1 MGKEEREEKGGGQG
15 GGKKTPNILGGQ
27 AHRLITASF
36 INKIHVFYISLRKT
50 AFVGVSFWQ
59 GPFVTLAR
67 FVLAKRL
74 EICSLFSGQMARY
87 SLYPDG
93 PKCLIPGRSQQGPNG
108 FRGATPEPC
117 LAVGGEGAAPPRAAP
132 CRKVPLSRREG
143 DGAGAAGF
151 AARLSQVSC
160 SVTQRNSLGK
170 AAVRPRF
177 QWGPGAGTV
186 SGWALEKAKPSKP
199 NPPSFHTDGL

>member
-1 MGKEEREEKGGGQG
+1 MCQKVILTVLRVFVFWFAQSIPWPFVMNVLKICIFLINMNGEGGEREEKGGGQG

-27 AHRLITASF
+27 ARRLITASF

-67 FVLAKRL
+67 FVLVKRL

-108 FRGATPEPC
+108 FRGATPGPWQPLNLAWLLVGRELLPPGQHRAGKCHCLGEKGTVLEPPAS
-117 LAVGGEGAAPPRAAP
+117 LPG
-132 CRKVPLSRREG
+132 SRR
-143 DGAGAAGF
+143 
-151 AARLSQVSC
+151 C
-160 SVTQRNSLGK
+160 C
-170 AAVRPRF
+170 
-177 QWGPGAGTV
+177 
-186 SGWALEKAKPSKP
+186 AL
-199 NPPSFHTDGL
+199 